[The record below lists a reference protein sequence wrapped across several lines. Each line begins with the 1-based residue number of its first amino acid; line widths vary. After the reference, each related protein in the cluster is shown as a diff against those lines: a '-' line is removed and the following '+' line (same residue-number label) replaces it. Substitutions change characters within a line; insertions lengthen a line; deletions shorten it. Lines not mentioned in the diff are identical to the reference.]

1 MNTPGALSKEE
12 IALFTDLYELTMAQ
26 GYLQQ
31 QMSAPATFSLF
42 VRPSR
47 VRRPYLVAAGLEDIL
62 RYLQE
67 FSVSPG
73 AIDYLHSTGIFD
85 DEFLDYLKTL
95 HFTGSVRAIPE
106 GRLYFYDEPVLEITA
121 PIIEA
126 QVVETLV
133 INQVNLQS
141 VIATKAA
148 RCFWAARGRTMVD
161 FSLRRTHGV
170 DAGMKAARSSYVVG
184 FQATSNVLAG
194 KTYGIPVTG
203 TMAHSYVTSF
213 EHEVD
218 SFRAFAQ
225 SFPNATVL
233 LLDTYDTV
241 AAATKAVVVA
251 HEMEGR
257 GHRLQGVRLDS
268 GDLLDLSQRVRR
280 ILDEAELSHVLVFA
294 SGGLDEFEIDRL
306 VQAGAPID
314 GFGVGTRMGVS
325 GDAPWLDMA
334 YKLVL
339 YAGRPVL
346 KLSTGK
352 VSLADAKQVFRLRDS
367 RGRLRGDVIGL
378 ADEPLPEPGAEAL
391 LERFMEEGRLVRP
404 LPSLQEMRDRF
415 QWDFA
420 ALDDSFKAL
429 RKASKYPV
437 RLSRNLRRLQRAM
450 ERDMGTV
457 GPV

>member
-1 MNTPGALSKEE
+1 MNKPGALTKEE
-12 IALFTDLYELTMAQ
+12 VALFTDLYELTMAQ

-31 QMSAPATFSLF
+31 RMSAPATFSLF

-62 RYLQE
+62 RYLEE

-85 DEFLDYLKTL
+85 GEFLDYLKTL
-95 HFTGSVRAIPE
+95 RFTGRVRAIPE

-133 INQVNLQS
+133 INQINLQS

-148 RCFWAARGRTMVD
+148 RCFWAAQGRTMVD

-170 DAGMKAARSSYVVG
+170 DAGMKAARCSFMVG
-184 FQATSNVLAG
+184 FEATSNVLAG
-194 KTYGIPVTG
+194 RAYGIPVTG

-213 EHEVD
+213 EHEID

-225 SFPNATVL
+225 SFPNTTVL

-241 AAATKAVVVA
+241 VAANKAVVVA

-268 GDLLDLSQRVRR
+268 GDLLDLSRRVRHT
-280 ILDEAELSHVLVFA
+280 LDEAELDYVLILA
-294 SGGLDEFEIDRL
+294 SGGLDEFEVDRL

-334 YKLVL
+334 YKLVR

-352 VSLADAKQVFRLRDS
+352 VSLADEKQVFRLWDS
-367 RGRLRGDVIGL
+367 VGRLRGDVIGL
-378 ADEPLPEPGAEAL
+378 ADEPVPEPGSEAL
-391 LERFMEEGRLVRP
+391 LEAFMEEGRVVKP
-404 LPSLQEMRDRF
+404 LPTLQQMRDRF
-415 QWDFA
+415 QADFA
-420 ALDDSFKAL
+420 ALDDRFKAL
-429 RKASKYPV
+429 KKAPKYPV
-437 RLSRNLRRLQRAM
+437 RLSRDLRRLQQTT
-450 ERDMGTV
+450 EREV
-457 GPV
+457 EAAEL